1 MYELLILSVIALFLF
16 HIFFSLSLGYIW
28 EISKIFISFFFFQ
41 LSTVSWLNRPLFFLI
56 FNKYQPKYESSQR
69 RGSLQSLGHTPSSRF
84 RKDWPVWVRRCTQP
98 EKQHDHSAGEAAWAP
113 PTVVLLWPQVVSPV
127 LRAAEGNM
135 VMLKVLW
142 KYGDGESDETG
153 MMLLVCYLRPSSP
166 SLPKKKESAELLN
179 AG

>member
-1 MYELLILSVIALFLF
+1 MGE
-16 HIFFSLSLGYIW
+16 
-28 EISKIFISFFFFQ
+28 
-41 LSTVSWLNRPLFFLI
+41 TVCTAGKATRP
-56 FNKYQPKYESSQR
+56 QCW
-69 RGSLQSLGHTPSSRF
+69 RG
-84 RKDWPVWVRRCTQP
+84 
-98 EKQHDHSAGEAAWAP
+98 AAWVP

-127 LRAAEGNM
+127 LRAVEGNM